1 MIPLVP
7 YLSAIAR
14 LVPEPLSPPGLRAIP
29 DLGAATALGAYFRPG
44 PVPLV
49 DRARNLDRDR
59 RSLLDA
65 TDTASS
71 LIWAARGDLAGLAL
85 GLVRQFS
92 ALLPQAAA
100 HPAAWP
106 ALHRQAALL
115 GERALAQARQRSERL
130 EAELVP
136 VAARLPEG
144 PGDASPPV
152 PAELPAPS
160 VPSTPSEPE
169 VPHGD
174 DPVQGGSAAPGEGDG
189 PGEVEAGERAVA
201 AARSALGTPYSWG
214 GTTPAGFDCSGLTQ
228 WAWRQAGVELPRLAQ
243 DQAVGRPVS
252 AEELQ
257 PGDLAVWDGHVAMY
271 SGNGMLIEA
280 GDPVQENPMRTSN
293 MGMTFQGFYRPTG

>member
-49 DRARNLDRDR
+49 GRARDLDRDR

-65 TDTASS
+65 TDAASS
-71 LIWAARGDLAGLAL
+71 LIWAARGDLVGLAL
-85 GLVRQFS
+85 GLVQEFS

-106 ALHRQAALL
+106 ALHRQAAFL

-144 PGDASPPV
+144 PGDAAPPAS
-152 PAELPAPS
+152 AEASAPSAPPAPS
-160 VPSTPSEPE
+160 APEGSEGP
-169 VPHGD
+169 PGD
-174 DPVQGGSAAPGEGDG
+174 DPARGGGMAPGEGG
-189 PGEVEAGERAVA
+189 SEAGERAVA

-214 GTTPAGFDCSGLTQ
+214 GTTPEGFDCSGLTQ
-228 WAWRQAGVELPRLAQ
+228 WAWRQAGLELPRLAQ

-252 AEELQ
+252 AEELR

-280 GDPVQENPMRTSN
+280 GDPVQENPVRTSN